1 MADRPDPAQLA
12 EAVKDLSDEDVNS
25 AINEMG
31 LDMVLKEIFTGMQER
46 FLPEKTQGVASVVQY
61 DIQSDDGVKTWH
73 ARYSPEGATTGE
85 GPADSPRLT
94 LQIGLVDFV
103 RLIFGQAQGP
113 QLFMSGKLRMQGDM
127 MFAMQMEGFFNR
139 DF

>member
-12 EAVKDLSDEDVNS
+12 GAVKDLPDEDVNA

-31 LDMVLKEIFTGMQER
+31 LDTVLKEIFSGMEER
-46 FLPEKTQGVASVVQY
+46 FLPEKTQGVTSVVQY
-61 DIQSDDGVKTWH
+61 EIKTDDGVKTWH
-73 ARYSPEGATTGE
+73 ARYSPEGGTTGE
-85 GPADSPRLT
+85 GPAEDPRLT
-94 LQIGLVDFV
+94 IEIGLVDFV